1 MPCARDCCPV
11 LFATPNGVGV
21 AHAGWRGV
29 AQSVVPN
36 TVRHLIAATH
46 CSVDQIVVL
55 IGPTIASASYEVG
68 PEVVSGICASGVPK
82 DAFVCSSNDS
92 LHVDIAAA
100 VEFQLRAMGVCHIAN
115 VQRDTRAD
123 SRLHSYRRDGSQSG
137 PRRCD
142 CLEGVTCVS
151 FHYSANARGLWGISN
166 RN

>member
-1 MPCARDCCPV
+1 M
-11 LFATPNGVGV
+11 
-21 AHAGWRGV
+21 
-29 AQSVVPN
+29 
-36 TVRHLIAATH
+36 
-46 CSVDQIVVL
+46 
-55 IGPTIASASYEVG
+55 G

-137 PRRCD
+137 R
-142 CLEGVTCVS
+142 LAGVIVWR
-151 FHYSANARGLWGISN
+151 A
-166 RN
+166 